1 MARKIGFNEAVKL
14 LGQAR
19 LLPEEEAPDTDDL
32 EKIVLRQ
39 TPMHWEQ
46 AATILDEVAYNMQAG
61 VRCDGLDIAAVN
73 RIGCWL
79 RQLDVD
85 ERIKIAT
92 AARAAVRSRAA

>member
-1 MARKIGFNEAVKL
+1 MARKIGFDQAVKL

-61 VRCDGLDIAAVN
+61 ARCDGLDIAAVN
-73 RIGCWL
+73 RIGFWL

-85 ERIKIAT
+85 ERIKTAT
-92 AARAAVRSRAA
+92 SVHAARNKAA